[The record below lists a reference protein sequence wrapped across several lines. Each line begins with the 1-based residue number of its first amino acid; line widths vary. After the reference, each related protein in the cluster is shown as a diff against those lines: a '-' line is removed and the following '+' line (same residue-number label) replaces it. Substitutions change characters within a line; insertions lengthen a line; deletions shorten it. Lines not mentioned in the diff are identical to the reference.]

1 MLILILWLAFA
12 VLVGTAAN
20 ARGRSG
26 LGWLVLAVLLSPLV
40 AGVIL
45 ALLPDLRTRAML
57 EDIRKAGQSATTRL
71 ERAESP

>member
-1 MLILILWLAFA
+1 MLLLIVWLAFA

-26 LGWLVLAVLLSPLV
+26 LGWFVLAMLLSPLV

-57 EDIRKAGQSATTRL
+57 EDIQKAGQSATAKL
-71 ERAESP
+71 ERGESL

>member
-1 MLILILWLAFA
+1 MLLLILWLAFA

-26 LGWLVLAVLLSPLV
+26 LGWFVLAILLSPLV

-45 ALLPDLRTRAML
+45 ALLLDLCTRALL
-57 EDIRKAGQSATTRL
+57 ET
-71 ERAESP
+71 